1 MRRFVYFFILLTLLS
16 PFSAFSQAWVQGR
29 VTGPDGKALEF
40 VNVGILNAS
49 TPVGTTS
56 DFKGWYRLQI
66 PKELLLDSV
75 RLRFSFTGFE
85 TVEFSLFPRH
95 GQTLQQDCRLR
106 TSTTTLQEVSV
117 VDDRSRQTSFTH
129 IDVQKL
135 QNAVGP
141 NNGVESLL
149 KTLPDVNSNNEM
161 SSQYSVR
168 GGSFDENLVYI
179 NDIEVY
185 RPMLVRSGQQEGLSI
200 INSDMVD
207 HILFSPGGFDASYG
221 DRLSSALDITY
232 GRPSAF
238 RAQLSASLLG
248 GSAFAEGTL
257 GSRFAYSVGFRHH
270 NNSYLF
276 SSLDTKGQYHTSYT
290 DLQAFLSYTVSS
302 ALDVSLLAIVS
313 RNIYGL
319 VPESQTT
326 TFGSF
331 MESLQLDIFFD
342 GGEEDRYDTRLG
354 ALLFDLH
361 PNDDNHIKFA
371 LSAQSITERECYDI
385 QSQYWLYELGVG
397 SEVGEVN
404 RFDRGVGTFLEHA
417 RNSLQTHIFA
427 LDIKGTHNARLG
439 QWSWGVKGQLEK
451 VSDHVREW
459 KWVDSAGY
467 ALPTTHS
474 LPGSDL
480 DPHSPLLQL
489 FCSAANQVTTLRT
502 SAFAQ
507 RELKFF
513 SRHDHQF
520 KFVAGI
526 RGQYYRQFFDH
537 LSTPA
542 ADTTSPNH
550 QFLLSPRISL
560 NLKPNWDSADML
572 FRLAGGVY
580 QQAPFYREMRYIG
593 GGLNTRIQA
602 QTSYQATASLD
613 WNFHLSDMPFKF
625 TADIY
630 YKYITHLIPYTIDNM
645 RLRYDAH
652 NNAVAY
658 AAGIS
663 LRLNGELLP
672 GLESWASLSLM
683 QTQEDILGDNL
694 GWIRR
699 PTDQRF
705 SFKMFFQDNLP
716 SMPWWK
722 MSLNFLFGSR
732 LPVTFPYQQD
742 RSAEFHLPSYFR
754 VDWGNT
760 VCFSQIKAF
769 QHSRLFRFFDDI
781 QLGIEVFNLFNYHN
795 VISFI
800 WVADYENTYYPVP
813 NYLTARQVNLKLT
826 LVF

>member
-1 MRRFVYFFILLTLLS
+1 MTKIETAKQEYTDWCEAIGITSLADINSALEAGMGIPFINLCEARQERKYAEVADQIFFKRKKCRIVMMSGPSSSGKTSSSLRIAQQCRVLGLS
-16 PFSAFSQAWVQGR
+16 PKVIELDNYFVDRELTPKDENGEYDYEHLHAMNIDRLNSDLLDLL
-29 VTGPDGKALEF
+29 DGKEVELPRFNFKEGKSEQSGQKMMLADNDVLFMEGIHALNPE
-40 VNVGILNAS
+40 L
-49 TPVGTTS
+49 TP
-56 DFKGWYRLQI
+56 R
-66 PKELLLDSV
+66 
-75 RLRFSFTGFE
+75 
-85 TVEFSLFPRH
+85 
-95 GQTLQQDCRLR
+95 
-106 TSTTTLQEVSV
+106 
-117 VDDRSRQTSFTH
+117 
-129 IDVQKL
+129 IDQK
-135 QNAVGP
+135 
-141 NNGVESLL
+141 
-149 KTLPDVNSNNEM
+149 
-161 SSQYSVR
+161 R
-168 GGSFDENLVYI
+168 IFHVYI
-179 NDIEVY
+179 
-185 RPMLVRSGQQEGLSI
+185 S
-200 INSDMVD
+200 
-207 HILFSPGGFDASYG
+207 
-221 DRLSSALDITY
+221 
-232 GRPSAF
+232 
-238 RAQLSASLLG
+238 
-248 GSAFAEGTL
+248 
-257 GSRFAYSVGFRHH
+257 
-270 NNSYLF
+270 
-276 SSLDTKGQYHTSYT
+276 
-290 DLQAFLSYTVSS
+290 
-302 ALDVSLLAIVS
+302 
-313 RNIYGL
+313 
-319 VPESQTT
+319 
-326 TFGSF
+326 
-331 MESLQLDIFFD
+331 
-342 GGEEDRYDTRLG
+342 
-354 ALLFDLH
+354 
-361 PNDDNHIKFA
+361 A
-371 LSAQSITERECYDI
+371 LSALS
-385 QSQYWLYELGVG
+385 GG
-397 SEVGEVN
+397 
-404 RFDRGVGTFLEHA
+404 
-417 RNSLQTHIFA
+417 
-427 LDIKGTHNARLG
+427 
-439 QWSWGVKGQLEK
+439 EK
-451 VSDHVREW
+451 VHNSTTDKRLLRRIVRDNRVRGISPEDTILRW
-459 KWVDSAGY
+459 PSVRRGETRNIFPYEENA
-467 ALPTTHS
+467 
-474 LPGSDL
+474 DL

-769 QHSRLFRFFDDI
+769 QHSKLFRFFDDI